1 MECLSNQLQV
11 QIQTPKTV
19 KTVTRTIRMPLD
31 VERELKEIASTEKVT
46 VNALVNQALRKFVD
60 WDYYAEK
67 GGFAISPARQFLL
80 LPARWEVFARLLRHA
95 SDKEAARLG
104 RWAGRNVA
112 REVTEFWFKE
122 FSVRTA
128 LKCLELFTSRFARR
142 FEYFHNI
149 TGNEEIVT
157 IKHSMG
163 RKWSIFHEQLVR
175 TVFGEL
181 LGKKVKITQTNNQ
194 VVARIQK

>member
-1 MECLSNQLQV
+1 
-11 QIQTPKTV
+11 
-19 KTVTRTIRMPLD
+19 MPRD
-31 VERELKEIASTEKVT
+31 VEQELQQIANTERVS

-80 LPARWEVFARLLRHA
+80 LPARWEVFARLLSHA

-104 RWAGRNVA
+104 CWAGRNLA
-112 REVTEFWFKE
+112 REVTEFWFRE

-128 LKCLELFTSRFARR
+128 LKCLELFASRFARR
-142 FEYFHNI
+142 YEYFHN
-149 TGNEEIVT
+149 TLEEEEVLT
-157 IKHSMG
+157 IEHSMG
-163 RKWSIFHEQLVR
+163 RKWSIFHEYLVR

-181 LGKKVKITQTNNQ
+181 LGKKVRITQTKNQ
-194 VVARIQK
+194 VVAHIQE

>member
-1 MECLSNQLQV
+1 LSNQLQV

-19 KTVTRTIRMPLD
+19 KTVTRTIRMPRD
-31 VERELKEIASTEKVT
+31 VEQELQQIANTERVS
-46 VNALVNQALRKFVD
+46 VNSLVNQALRKFVD

-80 LPARWEVFARLLRHA
+80 LPARWEVFARLLSHA
-95 SDKEAARLG
+95 SDKDAARLG
-104 RWAGRNVA
+104 RWAGKNVA
-112 REVTEFWFKE
+112 REVTEFWFRE

-128 LKCLELFTSRFARR
+128 LKCLELFASRFARR
-142 FEYFHNI
+142 YEYFHNTI
-149 TGNEEIVT
+149 GREEVVT

-163 RKWSIFHEQLVR
+163 RKWSIFHEYLVR

-181 LGKKVKITQTNNQ
+181 LGKKVKITQMKNQ
-194 VVARIQK
+194 VVARIQE